1 MVIQD
6 FIKQFANQFD
16 DTDSLMITAQT
27 AYQDLDEWSSLTA
40 LSIIAFI
47 RTEYDKSVTGK
58 QVRACKTVGELFD
71 LVTSL

>member
-1 MVIQD
+1 MIIQD

-16 DTDSLMITAQT
+16 DTDSSMITAQT
-27 AYQDLDEWSSLTA
+27 IYQDLDEWSSLTA

-71 LVTSL
+71 LVSSL